1 MCAASVS
8 GLGSFGALCGLEVV
22 SRSVCVVWSVVSW
35 TGVWSCTGSVGR
47 GWGGIGYKLWEAT
60 LLPDFGGRVLSYC
73 NFRIVLTIGLDVS
86 V

>member
-1 MCAASVS
+1 M
-8 GLGSFGALCGLEVV
+8 
-22 SRSVCVVWSVVSW
+22 SW

-73 NFRIVLTIGLDVS
+73 NFRIVLNIGLDVS